1 MTGVVWDKFK
11 IAIVL
16 HVIGY
21 GKKQEK
27 NGTNFQISTC
37 PAPKITCQGNMTSGI
52 SEPLY
57 EYVLQD
63 VDDSES
69 LADLL
74 KQKLSEKTVDEIQ
87 LAQHSRIKE
96 FREKMKSMFDSGKIR
111 K

>member
-1 MTGVVWDKFK
+1 MSCT
-11 IAIVL
+11 
-16 HVIGY
+16 
-21 GKKQEK
+21 Q
-27 NGTNFQISTC
+27 S
-37 PAPKITCQGNMTSGI
+37 QGSRTSGI

>member
-1 MTGVVWDKFK
+1 
-11 IAIVL
+11 
-16 HVIGY
+16 
-21 GKKQEK
+21 
-27 NGTNFQISTC
+27 
-37 PAPKITCQGNMTSGI
+37 MTSGI

>member
-1 MTGVVWDKFK
+1 
-11 IAIVL
+11 
-16 HVIGY
+16 
-21 GKKQEK
+21 
-27 NGTNFQISTC
+27 
-37 PAPKITCQGNMTSGI
+37 MTSGI

-111 K
+111 KWRASLAQLNEVFSDVPR

>member
-1 MTGVVWDKFK
+1 LSCT
-11 IAIVL
+11 
-16 HVIGY
+16 
-21 GKKQEK
+21 Q
-27 NGTNFQISTC
+27 S
-37 PAPKITCQGNMTSGI
+37 QGSGTSGI

-57 EYVLQD
+57 EFVLQD

-111 K
+111 KWNASLAQLNEVFSDVPR

>member
-1 MTGVVWDKFK
+1 
-11 IAIVL
+11 
-16 HVIGY
+16 
-21 GKKQEK
+21 
-27 NGTNFQISTC
+27 
-37 PAPKITCQGNMTSGI
+37 MTSGI

-111 K
+111 KWRACLAQLNEVFSDVPR